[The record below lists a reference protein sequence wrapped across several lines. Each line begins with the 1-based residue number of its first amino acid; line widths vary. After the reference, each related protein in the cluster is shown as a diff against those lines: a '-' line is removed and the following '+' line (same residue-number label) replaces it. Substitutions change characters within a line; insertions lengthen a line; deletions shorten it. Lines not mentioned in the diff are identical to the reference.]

1 MSNIPTITYHP
12 DYSLMQEELDNV
24 RTALLGSPFVK
35 AKRELLLPHPSSI
48 DTTSKEAVMRYNAYL
63 AGAEFDE
70 VPGQTLKTIM
80 GRMNFPAMTV
90 ELPGRIS
97 YLEQNIDNDGTSL
110 IGAVENA
117 AANVAAVKWHCLVA
131 DYRGL
136 SGLAI
141 DEVSKADVAAMNP
154 RATVKQYPRESV
166 VWWNYERIDDAMQLT
181 FIMLRET
188 QLEFNKLTFTGEQVE
203 SFLILALDDNGDY
216 YQQKIVKNTISN
228 AGGSTYEVGEP
239 DYVTVRGQRLKWLPV
254 EIVADEELNPGVLP
268 KNLGYLAPIC
278 DLTLARYRVSAE
290 YKEAMRMIAPTVN
303 VTGMGQM
310 EWETYQAV
318 NKRDYVITGSGGV
331 NLFAEGVTMDVISS
345 GLSLEGYERYFK
357 DSESKLRALG
367 ASFATEQSV
376 EQTATEASIAN
387 SEQTARLVSMAYQL
401 EAAFKRVILY
411 AGAFEGLWG
420 VDDIESNLD
429 QIQLILNKEFAE
441 QKMSP
446 ADRDG
451 VRNDYL
457 SGLINKEEALR
468 QLERGGI
475 LISDAETLIN
485 SDDGG
490 GLDIPE

>member
-1 MSNIPTITYHP
+1 MSDIPTITYHP
-12 DYSLMQEELDNV
+12 DYTLMQEELDNV

-90 ELPGRIS
+90 ELPDRIS

-117 AANVAAVKWHCLVA
+117 AANVGAVKWHCLVA

-188 QLEFNKLTFTGEQVE
+188 QLDFNQQTFVGTIIE
-203 SFLILALDDNGDY
+203 SFLILALDEDGNY
-216 YQQKIVKNTISN
+216 YQQKLVRNTGG
-228 AGGSTYEVGEP
+228 AGYEMGER
-239 DYVTVRGQRLKWLPV
+239 DYVSVGNQPLKWLPV
-254 EIVADEELNPGVLP
+254 EIVSDEELNPGVLP

-303 VTGMGQM
+303 VIGMSKM
-310 EWETYQAV
+310 AWETYKE
-318 NKRDYVITGSGGV
+318 NNGRDYVITGSGGV
-331 NLFAEGVTMDVISS
+331 NLFDEGCSMEIVSAGVTLD
-345 GLSLEGYERYFK
+345 GYERYFK

-367 ASFATEQSV
+367 ASFATEQSK

-411 AGAFEGLWG
+411 CGMFEGLWAT
-420 VDDIESNLD
+420 DAIEENLD
-429 QIQLILNKEFAE
+429 AIEIMLNKDFASSKITSME
-441 QKMSP
+441 
-446 ADRDG
+446 RDAI
-451 VRNDYL
+451 RNDYL
-457 SGLINKEEALR
+457 AGLIGKEEALK
-468 QLERGGI
+468 QLEAGGV
-475 LISDAETLIN
+475 LVSDAEMLLN
-485 SDDGG
+485 LDDGG
-490 GLDIPE
+490 DGNLTL

>member
-12 DYSLMQEELDNV
+12 DYTLMQEELDNV

-90 ELPGRIS
+90 ELPDRIS

-188 QLEFNKLTFTGEQVE
+188 QLDFNQQTFVGTIIE
-203 SFLILALDDNGDY
+203 SFLILSLDEDGNY
-216 YQQKIVKNTISN
+216 YQQKLVRNT
-228 AGGSTYEVGEP
+228 AGAGYEMGER
-239 DYVTVRGQRLKWLPV
+239 DYVLVGNQPLKWLPV
-254 EIVADEELNPGVLP
+254 EIVSDEELNPGVLP

-278 DLTLARYRVSAE
+278 DLTLHRYRVSAE

-303 VTGMGQM
+303 TSGWTQLGWDTEFPKMNNNRG
-310 EWETYQAV
+310 YI
-318 NKRDYVITGSGGV
+318 ITGTGGIN
-331 NLFAEGVTMDVISS
+331 NLPEGVTMEVISAS
-345 GLSLEGYERYFK
+345 VELAGYERYFK

-367 ASFATEQSV
+367 ASFATEQSK

-429 QIQLILNKEFAE
+429 QIQLMLNKEFAE

-457 SGLINKEEALR
+457 SGLINKEEALK

-490 GLDIPE
+490 GLDLPE